1 MPYLQT
7 RDKTALY
14 YYDWGT
20 GIPVVL
26 IHGWPLSS
34 ASWEANARVLADA
47 GYRVIAYDRRGFG
60 RSDWA
65 GSGYDYNTLAS
76 DLNDLMEAL
85 NLTGATL
92 VGFSMGGGEVAR
104 YLATYGTARVNKAV
118 LVSAVTPYL
127 LKTSDNPDGLP
138 QELFD
143 TIVENLEK
151 DRADFLQTFGKAFY
165 GVGLVSHP
173 VSSAFLDYS
182 QQIAMQASPA
192 ATIKLVRTW
201 SETDFRG
208 DLARITIP
216 TLVIHGTS
224 DKTVPIENSGRRAVS
239 LLANAELIE
248 YDGEPHGLIAT
259 APKKFN
265 DDLLA
270 FLGRPVSTAAL

>member
-7 RDKTALY
+7 KDKTALY

-20 GIPVVL
+20 GTPVVL

-34 ASWEANARVLADA
+34 ASWEANARVLADN

-65 GSGYDYNTLAS
+65 GTGYDYDTLAS

-85 NLTGATL
+85 DLAGATL

-104 YLATYGTARVNKAV
+104 YLAQYGTARVNKAA
-118 LVSAVTPYL
+118 LISAVTPYL
-127 LKTSDNPDGLP
+127 LKTDDNPEGIPREQFDGV
-138 QELFD
+138 
-143 TIVENLEK
+143 VEGLEK
-151 DRADFLQTFGKAFY
+151 DRADFLQTFGKQFY
-165 GVGLVSHP
+165 GVSLVSHP

-182 QQIAMQASPA
+182 HAMAMQASPA

-201 SETDFRG
+201 SETDFRS
-208 DLARITIP
+208 DLAKITIP
-216 TLVIHGTS
+216 TLVIHGSS
-224 DKTVPIENSGRRAVS
+224 DATVPAEKSAKRAVP
-239 LLANAELIE
+239 LLANAEYIE
-248 YDGEPHGLIAT
+248 YEGEPHGLIAT
-259 APKKFN
+259 APKRFN

-270 FLGRPVSTAAL
+270 FLGRR